1 MLNPL
6 IIIITLPI
14 NTVYHHLDWRWWW
27 QWWFGRKY
35 GCKISIISGQMLEM
49 GNTRLRVLLPPKTR
63 KTTHAGEINENS
75 PEHLHEKV
83 KPGCNTICNEIYD
96 FPKNSFTS
104 SFLSLSP
111 HKVFFGKN
119 LLRHGTGIVS
129 SRSFAASYLAELN
142 EGIQSLP

>member
-6 IIIITLPI
+6 IIIIKLPI

-83 KPGCNTICNEIYD
+83 KPG
-96 FPKNSFTS
+96 
-104 SFLSLSP
+104 
-111 HKVFFGKN
+111 
-119 LLRHGTGIVS
+119 
-129 SRSFAASYLAELN
+129 
-142 EGIQSLP
+142 